1 VTARAESLKERVLQG
16 PRPVHVGIIMDG
28 NGRWAESRGLPRLE
42 GHRAGAESVRAIT
55 TAARE
60 VGIQALTLY
69 AFSTQNWGRP
79 RAEVLGLMNLLRTF
93 LLQEKKTLLD
103 NDIRLRAIGE
113 IDRLPARVRK
123 VLDEV
128 EEASAGGRSMTLTL
142 ALSYGGQEEIVHA
155 ARALARRAI
164 EGALDPESLDVAT
177 FQSAMWSG
185 SLPPLDLCIR
195 TSGEHRISNFLLWH
209 MAYAEI
215 VVAQELWPDFREEA
229 FFAALLEYRQR
240 ERRFGL
246 TGAQIRERS
255 R

>member
-1 VTARAESLKERVLQG
+1 VTTEAESLKERVLQG

-79 RAEVLGLMNLLRTF
+79 RREVLGLMNLLRSF
-93 LLQEKKTLLD
+93 LLQEKSTLIE
-103 NDIRLRAIGE
+103 NDIRLRSIGE
-113 IDRLPARVRK
+113 IDRLPGRVRRA
-123 VLDEV
+123 LEEV
-128 EEASAGGRSMTLTL
+128 QEASAGGRSMTLTL

-155 ARALARRAI
+155 ARALARQASA
-164 EGALDPESLDVAT
+164 GTLDPEDVDVRA
-177 FQSAMWSG
+177 FQRALWSG

-195 TSGEHRISNFLLWH
+195 TSGEHRVSNFLLWH
-209 MAYAEI
+209 LAYAEI
-215 VVAQELWPDFREEA
+215 VVSSELWPDFREEA
-229 FFAALLEYRQR
+229 FFSALLEYRRR

-255 R
+255 T